1 MRCEECSKL
10 SERLDGMIER
20 SRLRSTLQ
28 VAADKMYAAS
38 LKAVE
43 RFIDIG
49 DPENGPILTSLAEGV
64 EAYEQILTSQPSSR
78 ESSHD

>member
-1 MRCEECSKL
+1 
-10 SERLDGMIER
+10 
-20 SRLRSTLQ
+20 
-28 VAADKMYAAS
+28 MYAAS